1 MSTTQLIT
9 FAKSDQLL
17 SEFKEF
23 EELRVYGT
31 PFDPLFIGV
40 DVQAMLG
47 LKDEFRFH
55 RDFEESVDY
64 IKIKIVSSD
73 NRVREVNAFTEQGLY
88 RVIFS
93 SMTDLG
99 KKFRKFVSIVLHEL
113 RINKAVTLET
123 ALDKLQTDYNKN
135 RTYIKNL
142 EEQVDEEHAKVRNQ
156 DDTVEKCVRKMRQL
170 ELEMQEVQART
181 PRHASWGYELLRE
194 DLLMKLKN
202 NFLKK
207 VYIQSIDPPKELE
220 KMEELERYK
229 ALDYDYEYD
238 NGVFEIHAVAPKT
251 TKKIKSGM
259 MRIGYV
265 ISGTTMADVHDLL
278 TKASMNIPKT
288 DGNSYKDRYYGTM
301 HSILEILD
309 KKLLQDLP

>member
-1 MSTTQLIT
+1 MAEVQILT
-9 FAKSDQLL
+9 FAKSGSLL

-23 EELRVYGT
+23 DALRIYGT
-31 PFDPLFIGV
+31 ESQPLFVGSDVAKLIGFNT
-40 DVQAMLG
+40 DIHY
-47 LKDEFRFH
+47 D
-55 RDFEESVDY
+55 RDYDPEDY
-64 IKIKIVSSD
+64 IKIKIISGGQG
-73 NRVREVNAFTEQGLY
+73 REVNAFTESGLY
-88 RVIFS
+88 RTIFNLNS
-93 SMTDLG
+93 ELG
-99 KKFRKFVSIVLHEL
+99 RKFRKFVTIVLREL

-309 KKLLQDLP
+309 KKLLQDLL